1 MFFNK
6 LTLITR
12 KAKILLLANANVFFS
27 ITFIARLVNL
37 IKTATFQAS
46 SDVWHNRHRVW
57 STIQQVK
64 KKDNHIIY
72 IIFLA
77 YLVTST

>member
-12 KAKILLLANANVFFS
+12 KAKILLLANANMFFS
-27 ITFIARLVNL
+27 ITCIARLVNL

-64 KKDNHIIY
+64 KNNPIIY